1 MLSVQESYE
10 ALSCPEDKRQVLM
23 VQDTLKLGG
32 NILSKIPDMLAG
44 QLVGRLL
51 PEMWRSPHLEKL
63 IRHRVEHSHW
73 SRSSRYCALIG

>member
-1 MLSVQESYE
+1 
-10 ALSCPEDKRQVLM
+10 M

-63 IRHRVEHSHW
+63 IRDRVEHSHW
-73 SRSSRYCALIG
+73 SRSSRYCALIGSALLGWCPYAIKIQRKG